1 MEKKPR
7 PTLTLKKKPAAGSA
21 AGDKPQARPAFSER
35 PKKKPAKAAKPAKQ
49 RKPRAPLPPHRR
61 PSEARARALVES
73 LQRDYPALFP
83 ADGSPITHPWA
94 VGIHGHIMH
103 RYRESKRTVRK
114 ALEHWS
120 KRRGPEYARCIAQG
134 GPRFGLDGTGGT
146 S

>member
-1 MEKKPR
+1 MDKKPR
-7 PTLTLKKKPAAGSA
+7 PTLTLKKKPGAGSA
-21 AGDKPQARPAFSER
+21 TGDTPQAGRPAPARS
-35 PKKKPAKAAKPAKQ
+35 PKKPTKAAKPAKP

-61 PSEARARALVES
+61 PSEDRARALVEA
-73 LQRDYPALFP
+73 LQRDFPALFP

-94 VGIHGHIMH
+94 VGIRGHIMH

-120 KRRGPEYARCIAQG
+120 KRRGAEYAQCVAQG
-134 GPRFGLDGTGGT
+134 GPRVGLDGTNGT